1 MGNTG
6 YVFKGWYDN
15 AELLGDVYTQ
25 TKKSESKDMKFYAKW
40 NGAVY
45 SYTFKLDGG
54 TLAKDSNINDEFFD
68 ETNNTIK
75 ETFGE
80 TIKLPKVYK
89 SGCNASSE
97 WKITSA
103 GYEDVIVKEGS
114 KVDYPDDITLEPI
127 WTGGTHKVFF
137 DADDGSFK
145 SGYEDL
151 ATEND
156 RYYKSVKYSIDTD
169 LQYYGTLPVVEKDG
183 YTFLGWATK
192 DKEFVVETDEVKLA
206 TDTVLY
212 AQYKKNEKTTSYQKD
227 VTVNEDCDVD
237 PNDLDSY
244 TLLDE
249 NVALEEPEAKIAWFK
264 TKAVGENYLA
274 IDDAA
279 GRGLYKAMWNY
290 YHDGKNVN
298 KGIKFSINTGDGLG
312 LFNVYTCFTEDH
324 PELSWMRGCS
334 VNMAAGS
341 NGRTYCYMH
350 PSYDYNASEVI
361 RNFNTVENSDRYPNL
376 LKKVKKGKTTADT
389 LDNIARVICANL
401 TYTEDKD
408 KKGNYS
414 SKYRDAAYVINQS
427 EKHEC
432 VCVGYAYTFKM
443 MCNYF
448 GIDCVNVGGDAGG
461 GHEWNYV
468 KVGKKYYGVD
478 LTWMDSGSKQQN
490 VYCYLE
496 DAKTFGVKGYDKSNL
511 RKSDLYIE
519 KYITL
524 ATTPYKRNI
533 TVGKFKY
540 QITGGGEC
548 MLTGATAKGKK
559 VTNLTIN
566 KGVTYNGL
574 VYSINKIGDKAF
586 KNNTYLK
593 KINITA
599 VKKIKTFTVG
609 KNAFEGCKNIRTI
622 TLNNSFGKKINF
634 CNKSFRLGNKKKC
647 HLSIISSKSLK
658 KDSVKKLKKAGL
670 KWFTTK

>member
-1 MGNTG
+1 M
-6 YVFKGWYDN
+6 
-15 AELLGDVYTQ
+15 
-25 TKKSESKDMKFYAKW
+25 
-40 NGAVY
+40 
-45 SYTFKLDGG
+45 
-54 TLAKDSNINDEFFD
+54 
-68 ETNNTIK
+68 
-75 ETFGE
+75 
-80 TIKLPKVYK
+80 
-89 SGCNASSE
+89 
-97 WKITSA
+97 
-103 GYEDVIVKEGS
+103 
-114 KVDYPDDITLEPI
+114 
-127 WTGGTHKVFF
+127 
-137 DADDGSFK
+137 
-145 SGYEDL
+145 
-151 ATEND
+151 
-156 RYYKSVKYSIDTD
+156 
-169 LQYYGTLPVVEKDG
+169 
-183 YTFLGWATK
+183 
-192 DKEFVVETDEVKLA
+192 KLA

-212 AQYKKNEKTTSYQKD
+212 AQYKKNEKTISYQKD
-227 VTVNEDCDVD
+227 VTVNEDWNVD

-249 NVALEEPEAKIAWFK
+249 NVTLEKPEAKIAWFK
-264 TKAVGENYLA
+264 TKAIGENYLA

-324 PELSWMRGCS
+324 PELSWMRGCG
-334 VNMAAGS
+334 VGMAAGS

-389 LDNIARVICANL
+389 LDNIVRVICANL
-401 TYTEDKD
+401 AYTEDKD

-448 GIDCVNVGGDAGG
+448 GIDCVNVGGDAEG

-524 ATTPYKRNI
+524 ATTPYKRNV
-533 TVGKFKY
+533 TVDKFKY

-548 MLTGATAKGKK
+548 TLTGATAKGKK

-574 VYSINKIGDKAF
+574 TYSISKIGDKAF

-599 VKKIKTFTVG
+599 VKKNKTFTVG

-647 HLSIISSKSLK
+647 RVSIISSKKIK
-658 KDSVKKLKKAGL
+658 KDTVKKLKKAGL
-670 KWFTTK
+670 KKFITN